1 MSAGVRYH
9 RTLAAR
15 QTSHLIQSEESPAGH
30 REHEY
35 VLKHLMY
42 IKVEIEVDEMDSQV
56 GVRWSPRALA
66 YGDVELCAAK
76 MLDAR
81 HEER

>member
-1 MSAGVRYH
+1 M
-9 RTLAAR
+9 
-15 QTSHLIQSEESPAGH
+15 
-30 REHEY
+30 
-35 VLKHLMY
+35 KHLMY
-42 IKVEIEVDEMDSQV
+42 IKVENEVDEMDSQV